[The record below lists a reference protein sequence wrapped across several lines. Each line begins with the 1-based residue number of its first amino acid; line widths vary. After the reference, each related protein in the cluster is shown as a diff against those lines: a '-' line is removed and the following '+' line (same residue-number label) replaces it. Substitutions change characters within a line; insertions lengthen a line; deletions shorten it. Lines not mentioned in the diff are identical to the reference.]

1 MLRWAHEN
9 ATLPSDREHIGPFI
23 ERTRERRWKKGEL
36 HLFAGMQD
44 VRLTLD
50 EVDDYELL
58 RHILEQVFKVDEPPT
73 ASVLNYV
80 RTNPDIQES
89 TVISL
94 EMKAM
99 KFHYQKIISSL
110 AILGA
115 KDESNDISTGKTDYS
130 GRTQFLSK
138 RPEMFSPDNWP
149 AYYKAAK
156 GLKFGM

>member
-9 ATLPSDREHIGPFI
+9 ATLPSDGHIGPFI

-80 RTNPDIQES
+80 RTNPDIQGINSHISRNEGYE
-89 TVISL
+89 ISL
-94 EMKAM
+94 
-99 KFHYQKIISSL
+99 S
-110 AILGA
+110 
-115 KDESNDISTGKTDYS
+115 KDNFITSNTG
-130 GRTQFLSK
+130 GER
-138 RPEMFSPDNWP
+138 
-149 AYYKAAK
+149 
-156 GLKFGM
+156 